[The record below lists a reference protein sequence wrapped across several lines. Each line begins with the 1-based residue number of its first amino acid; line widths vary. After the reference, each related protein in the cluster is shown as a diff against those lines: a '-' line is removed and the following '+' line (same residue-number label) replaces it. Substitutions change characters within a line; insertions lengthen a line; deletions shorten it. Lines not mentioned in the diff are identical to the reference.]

1 MDTGASV
8 NGDNPAT
15 VTGAPVYPFYL
26 FKNFKGRYSN
36 LWQVIHISFNSHKKN
51 HFSADRPIS
60 IYVTL
65 NTHNKA
71 LKSGL

>member
-1 MDTGASV
+1 MDTGATV

-15 VTGAPVYPFYL
+15 GTGAPVYLFYL

-36 LWQVIHISFNSHKKN
+36 LRQVIHISFNSHKKN

-60 IYVTL
+60 INLTL
-65 NTHNKA
+65 NTGNEA
-71 LKSGL
+71 RKSG